1 MRADVKVEMDFNLGN
16 IKLNLSRELNQA
28 GNIIKQDHFTR
39 LERGMGV
46 NGPMKNL
53 AESTIIAKGFDQIL
67 VHTDK
72 MRNLVMEDANKENQT
87 VTLYPGKK
95 QRRGNV
101 TSQEIGAF
109 HQEGGGNLP
118 KREWFGITKKAEN
131 RCTKIIENRIDKI
144 LKSA

>member
-1 MRADVKVEMDFNLGN
+1 MRADVKVEMDFDLGN

-67 VHTDK
+67 VNTDK
-72 MRNLVMEDANKENQT
+72 MRNLVMEDATKGNQT

-101 TSQEIGAF
+101 TNQQIGYY
-109 HQEGGGNLP
+109 HQEGDGVP
-118 KREWFGITKKAEN
+118 QREWFGITKKAEN